1 MTTEYLAFPPDM
13 TVDEAIKELRL
24 EAPNVETIYYLYI
37 VDREGRINGVL
48 SLKHLILATPQT
60 LLSDIM
66 ITPAKTIPLETGKHD
81 VAEFISKYNLL
92 AAPVVDE
99 NAVMHGIVT
108 VDDVLDFLLPTASRK
123 KRRKR

>member
-1 MTTEYLAFPPDM
+1 
-13 TVDEAIKELRL
+13 
-24 EAPNVETIYYLYI
+24 
-37 VDREGRINGVL
+37 VDRDEHVNGVV
-48 SLKHLILATPQT
+48 SLKNLILAMPKS

-66 ITPAKTIPLETGKHD
+66 LTPVKTLPLEAEQKD

-99 NAVMHGIVT
+99 NAALRGIVT
-108 VDDVLDFLLPTASRK
+108 VDDVVDFLLPTASRK

>member
-1 MTTEYLAFPPDM
+1 
-13 TVDEAIKELRL
+13 V
-24 EAPNVETIYYLYI
+24 
-37 VDREGRINGVL
+37 GVL

-66 ITPAKTIPLETGKHD
+66 TTPVKTLPLDAGQKD

-99 NAVMHGIVT
+99 HTVMQGIVT
-108 VDDVLDFLLPTASRK
+108 VDDVVDFLLPPASRK
-123 KRRKR
+123 KRRKI